1 LHFAKVRLKK
11 VCYKVSL
18 CENRQR
24 QSCKAFIGLS
34 ICAEM
39 LVGTGDVPLNV
50 NFALSEAHL
59 GAVAVLIRAFTKF
72 NEYYIC
78 IAMIRM
84 EYEITSN
91 VH

>member
-1 LHFAKVRLKK
+1 
-11 VCYKVSL
+11 
-18 CENRQR
+18 
-24 QSCKAFIGLS
+24 
-34 ICAEM
+34 M